1 MSDPPKKK
9 RKTSNTTSEDAPP
22 LEYATSLS
30 FTEFSQIHQCLHDPS
45 MPSTINI
52 LRFGILKIVNNKFNK
67 RSVVLPGFLG
77 TVGIPDDRETKL
89 SAYAARMR
97 AGGCVSWWNPFD
109 HEEKKK
115 IGKFIGSY
123 TSTLDSLE
131 WNSSTT
137 VSQLGRFP
145 PHKGAERAPINCDGN
160 IKNSSCMAIPNTND
174 PCFTSKSQGKAIYKV
189 EQDPSG
195 RSSCKGTCGEKITKG
210 ELRCCFRKGQYSY
223 NIHPRCLTTDHVPK
237 MNHLEEC
244 EGFINLSPEN
254 QTMLREKS
262 TSLYSSK

>member
-97 AGGCVSWWNPFD
+97 AGGCVGL
-109 HEEKKK
+109 
-115 IGKFIGSY
+115 IC
-123 TSTLDSLE
+123 SL
-131 WNSSTT
+131 N
-137 VSQLGRFP
+137 
-145 PHKGAERAPINCDGN
+145 
-160 IKNSSCMAIPNTND
+160 PNTA
-174 PCFTSKSQGKAIYKV
+174 AI
-189 EQDPSG
+189 E
-195 RSSCKGTCGEKITKG
+195 
-210 ELRCCFRKGQYSY
+210 
-223 NIHPRCLTTDHVPK
+223 HV
-237 MNHLEEC
+237 
-244 EGFINLSPEN
+244 
-254 QTMLREKS
+254 
-262 TSLYSSK
+262 Y